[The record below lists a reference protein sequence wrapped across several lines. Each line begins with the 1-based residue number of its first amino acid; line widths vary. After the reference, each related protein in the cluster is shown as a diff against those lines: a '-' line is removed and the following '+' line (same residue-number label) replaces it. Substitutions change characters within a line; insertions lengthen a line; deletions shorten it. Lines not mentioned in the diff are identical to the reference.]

1 MCINIRE
8 DMTLSTDIIIDD
20 RSDFVSFDN
29 KRDLCNL
36 SYKGDYI
43 PPYIAL

>member
-1 MCINIRE
+1 MCKNIS
-8 DMTLSTDIIIDD
+8 DGMILSTDIIIED

-36 SYKGDYI
+36 SYKGEYI